1 VDSGDWQAARHIAIV
16 LLGTIV
22 SLGTTANFAAAQPTQ
37 YDGTYAGTQTLTE
50 TGSDHNYSQCLK
62 GPFKRKM
69 VIKNGAVTY
78 TYNPTSEAQVAG
90 TVSANGDVTASAST
104 STGGVDL
111 SGKIQGAD
119 FTGEVWSIYCTYAL
133 QLRLVP

>member
-1 VDSGDWQAARHIAIV
+1 VGIGYRRAALCIAIV
-16 LLGTIV
+16 LFATIV
-22 SLGTTANFAAAQPTQ
+22 SLGAGNFAFAQSTQ
-37 YDGTYAGTQTLTE
+37 YDGIYAGTQTLTE
-50 TGSDHNYSQCLK
+50 SSSDHNYSQCLK

-69 VIKNGAVTY
+69 AIKNGAVTY
-78 TYNPTSEAQVAG
+78 TYNPTSDGQVTG
-90 TVSANGDVTASAST
+90 TVSATGDVTATAST

-133 QLRLVP
+133 QLKRAP